1 MHLHLRPHDI
11 KVGSFDP
18 VGFQFE
24 EELII
29 YVALDG
35 LLVFFE
41 VEVFVNESKTEPF
54 RVEYAIYSR
63 GILAWHARCLRIAL
77 EEADLDVTENLRV
90 EVPLQTVIVSLQ
102 AHVVG
107 DVVYAHL
114 GLVAVI
120 EKLVTA
126 PLYL

>member
-1 MHLHLRPHDI
+1 LHLYLRPHDI

-18 VGFQFE
+18 VGFQLE

-63 GILAWHARCLRIAL
+63 GILARHA
-77 EEADLDVTENLRV
+77 
-90 EVPLQTVIVSLQ
+90 
-102 AHVVG
+102 
-107 DVVYAHL
+107 
-114 GLVAVI
+114 
-120 EKLVTA
+120 
-126 PLYL
+126 